1 MDDTALDFADLVD
14 EAVARSG
21 GEAATAADV
30 LNVRRSFRILSERW
44 LAKGFNTWRLCSTEI
59 VVLGLT
65 PELGLPAD
73 VDDVVTV
80 NVRTAGGSEANM
92 RRISPNEYNQL
103 TRPKT
108 LGLPSQFYL
117 DRSTPP
123 SLKIFP
129 IGTPTSPVTLVVN
142 YVSRPEAFQRY
153 GQPDDVAGRWLE
165 ALILGLALELARKR
179 PPYDEG
185 LISRLKGEAQEAEDI
200 AMAADRGRQRF
211 RYRIA

>member
-1 MDDTALDFADLVD
+1 MDDTGLDWADLVD

-21 GEAATAADV
+21 GQAATAADV
-30 LNVRRSFRILSERW
+30 LNVRRSFRILAERW
-44 LAKGFNTWRLCSTEI
+44 LAKGFNTWRLTSTEI
-59 VVLGLT
+59 VVIGLT
-65 PELGLPAD
+65 PELQLPEE

-103 TRPKT
+103 TRPMT
-108 LGLPSQFYL
+108 QGLPSQFYL
-117 DRSTPP
+117 DRAAIPV
-123 SLKIFP
+123 LKIFP
-129 IGTPTSPVTLVVN
+129 IGTPTSPVTLVIN
-142 YVSRPEAFQRY
+142 YVARPERFQRY
-153 GQPDDVAGRWLE
+153 GQADDVVGRWLE

>member
-21 GEAATAADV
+21 GQAATAADV
-30 LNVRRSFRILSERW
+30 LNVRRSFRILAERW
-44 LAKGFNTWRLCSTEI
+44 LAKGFNTWRLETTETVI
-59 VVLGLT
+59 LGIT
-65 PELGLPAD
+65 PTIPLPAC

-80 NVRTAGGSEANM
+80 NVRVADGSEVNM

-103 TRPKT
+103 TRPMT

-123 SLKIFP
+123 VLKIFP
-129 IGTPTSPVTLVVN
+129 IGTPNSPITVVVN
-142 YVSRPEAFQRY
+142 YVARPDSFQRY

-165 ALILGLALELARKR
+165 ALILGLALDLARKR
-179 PPYDEG
+179 PPYDEN